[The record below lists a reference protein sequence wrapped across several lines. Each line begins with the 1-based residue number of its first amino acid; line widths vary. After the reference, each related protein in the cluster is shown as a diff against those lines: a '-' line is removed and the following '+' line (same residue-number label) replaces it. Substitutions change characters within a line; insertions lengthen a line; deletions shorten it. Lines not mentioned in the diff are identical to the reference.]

1 MKLLEPRLTCLLT
14 DQGKIMDKRM
24 LINAVEP
31 EECRIAI
38 LENNVLEEL
47 YIERS
52 SREQIAGNIY
62 KGRVVNIEPSI
73 EAAFVDIGLKKNGFL
88 HVSDVMPP
96 TGGESSDIDV
106 QNRHRRELYRIRDL
120 LHQGQEILV
129 QVTKESI
136 GSKGPSLTT
145 YVSLPGRYLVLMP
158 GIPRHGVSKKITNEE
173 ERQRLKKILEGLNPS
188 PNVGF
193 IIRTAGEHQT
203 KKEIHKDFH
212 YLIKLWKNIEK
223 RSRNLNPP
231 APIYQESDLVIRAIR
246 DIFST
251 DIREIVVDSE
261 SVYERTR
268 DFLRVT
274 MPKYEKHLTLYSED
288 KPLFHKYNIEN
299 EIENIN
305 RRKIPLPRGGSIV
318 IEQTEALVAID
329 VNSGKFK
336 EESAP
341 EETAY
346 KTNLKAAK
354 EIARQVRL
362 RDLGGVIVIDFI
374 DMREEAHNHDIE
386 KTLADALK
394 RDKARTKMLK
404 MSKFGI
410 IELTRQ
416 RIRSSIRD
424 VLFGECKFCQGTG
437 YTKTIESLC
446 LNAMRDLK
454 FVMHLPQISKV
465 EIVANLEVAN
475 YLQNQKRKQ
484 MIEIE
489 EFYNKKIN
497 IFSTNNHEYGRIEI
511 RYLDN
516 KDEPVMI

>member
-1 MKLLEPRLTCLLT
+1 
-14 DQGKIMDKRM
+14 MDKRM

-88 HVSDVMPP
+88 HASDILIP
-96 TGGESSDIDV
+96 TENGSPSSDADSHAKP
-106 QNRHRRELYRIRDL
+106 HRAFHRIRDV
-120 LHQGQEILV
+120 LHTGQEVLV

-136 GSKGPSLTT
+136 GTKGPSLTT
-145 YVSLPGRYLVLMP
+145 YISLPGRFLVLMP
-158 GIPRHGVSKKITNEE
+158 DVSRHGVSRKIASEE
-173 ERQRLKKILEGLNPS
+173 ERQRLKKILEGLNPP
-188 PNVGF
+188 PNIGF
-193 IIRTAGEHQT
+193 IIRTAGALQT

-212 YLIKLWKNIEK
+212 YLLKLWKNIERRAK
-223 RSRNLNPP
+223 DVNSPET
-231 APIYQESDLVIRAIR
+231 IYQESDLVIRAIR

-251 DIREIVVDSE
+251 DIQEIIVDTE
-261 SVYERTR
+261 AVYERTR
-268 DFLRVT
+268 DFLRMI
-274 MPKYEKHLTLYSED
+274 MPKSEKLLTLYSED
-288 KPLFHKYNIEN
+288 KPLFHKYNIEK
-299 EIENIN
+299 EIEEIN
-305 RRKIPLPRGGSIV
+305 CKKIRLPRGGSII

-336 EESAP
+336 EECDP
-341 EETAY
+341 EETAF
-346 KTNLKAAK
+346 KTNLKAAR
-354 EIARQVRL
+354 EIARQIRL

-374 DMREEAHNHDIE
+374 DMRTESHIHAIE
-386 KTLADALK
+386 KVITDALK
-394 RDKARTKMLK
+394 RDKARTKMLR
-404 MSKFGI
+404 MSKFGT

-416 RIRSSIRD
+416 RIRSSLRD
-424 VLFGECKFCQGTG
+424 VLFEECKFCGGTG
-437 YTKTIESLC
+437 YAKTVESLC

-454 FVMHLPQISKV
+454 FAIHSPQIAKI
-465 EIVANLEVAN
+465 EIIANPEVAN

-489 EFYNKKIN
+489 ESYTKKVF
-497 IFSTNNHEYGRIEI
+497 IFSAPNHEYGKIDI
-511 RYLDN
+511 RYLN
-516 KDEPVMI
+516 QRDEPVIM

>member
-1 MKLLEPRLTCLLT
+1 
-14 DQGKIMDKRM
+14 MDKKM

-88 HVSDVMPP
+88 HASDVLIPSEN
-96 TGGESSDIDV
+96 GSQASDVDAHGKP
-106 QNRHRRELYRIRDL
+106 HREFRKIRDL
-120 LHQGQEILV
+120 LHPGKEVLV
-129 QVTKESI
+129 QVTKVSI
-136 GSKGPSLTT
+136 GTKGPSLTT
-145 YVSLPGRYLVLMP
+145 FISLPGRFLVLTP
-158 GIPRHGVSKKITNEE
+158 DVPRHGVSRKIASDE
-173 ERQRLKKILEGLNPS
+173 ERQRLKKILAGLNP
-188 PNVGF
+188 PANVGF
-193 IIRTAGEHQT
+193 IIRTAGEQQT

-212 YLIKLWKNIEK
+212 YLLKLWKNIEK
-223 RSRNLNPP
+223 RTKDVKAP
-231 APIYQESDLVIRAIR
+231 ATIYQESDLVIRAIR

-251 DIREIVVDSE
+251 NIREIIVDTE
-261 SVYERTR
+261 AVYERTR
-268 DFLRVT
+268 DFLRMI
-274 MPKYEKHLTLYSED
+274 MPKSEKLLTLYSED
-288 KPLFHKYNIEN
+288 KPLFHKYNIEQ
-299 EIENIN
+299 EIEEIN
-305 RRKIPLPRGGSIV
+305 CRKIRLPRGGSIV

-336 EESAP
+336 EECDP
-341 EETAY
+341 EETAF

-354 EIARQVRL
+354 EIARQIRL

-374 DMREEAHNHDIE
+374 DMRTESHVHAIE
-386 KTLADALK
+386 KVITDALK

-404 MSKFGI
+404 MSKFGT

-416 RIRSSIRD
+416 RIRSSLRD
-424 VLFGECKFCQGTG
+424 VLFEECKFCGGTG
-437 YTKTIESLC
+437 YAKTVESLC

-454 FVMHLPQISKV
+454 FAIHSPQIAKIEV
-465 EIVANLEVAN
+465 IANPAVAN

-489 EFYNKKIN
+489 ESYNKKIH
-497 IFSTNNHEYGRIEI
+497 IFSTSNHEYSKIDI
-511 RYLDN
+511 RYLN
-516 KDEPVMI
+516 QKDEPVVI

>member
-1 MKLLEPRLTCLLT
+1 
-14 DQGKIMDKRM
+14 MDKKM

-88 HVSDVMPP
+88 HASDVLIPSEN
-96 TGGESSDIDV
+96 GSQASDIDAHGKP
-106 QNRHRRELYRIRDL
+106 HREFRKIRDL
-120 LHQGQEILV
+120 LHPGKEVLV
-129 QVTKESI
+129 QVTKVSI
-136 GSKGPSLTT
+136 GTKGPSLTT
-145 YVSLPGRYLVLMP
+145 FISLPGRFLVLTP
-158 GIPRHGVSKKITNEE
+158 DVPRHGVSRKIASDE
-173 ERQRLKKILEGLNPS
+173 ERQRLKKILAGLNP
-188 PNVGF
+188 PANVGF
-193 IIRTAGEHQT
+193 IIRTAGEQQT

-212 YLIKLWKNIEK
+212 YLLKLWKNIEK
-223 RSRNLNPP
+223 RTKDAKAP
-231 APIYQESDLVIRAIR
+231 ATIYQESDLVIRAIR

-251 DIREIVVDSE
+251 NIREIIVDTE
-261 SVYERTR
+261 AVYERTR
-268 DFLRVT
+268 DFLRMI
-274 MPKYEKHLTLYSED
+274 MPKSEKLLTLYSED
-288 KPLFHKYNIEN
+288 KPLFHKYNIEQ
-299 EIENIN
+299 EIEEIN
-305 RRKIPLPRGGSIV
+305 CRKIRLPRGGSIV

-336 EESAP
+336 EECDP
-341 EETAY
+341 EETAF

-354 EIARQVRL
+354 EIARQIRL

-374 DMREEAHNHDIE
+374 DMRTESHVHAIE
-386 KTLADALK
+386 KVITDALK

-404 MSKFGI
+404 MSKFGT

-416 RIRSSIRD
+416 RIRSSLRD
-424 VLFGECKFCQGTG
+424 VLFEECKFCGGTG
-437 YTKTIESLC
+437 YAKTVESLC

-454 FVMHLPQISKV
+454 FAIHSPQIAKIEV
-465 EIVANLEVAN
+465 VANPAVAN

-489 EFYNKKIN
+489 ESYNKKIH
-497 IFSTNNHEYGRIEI
+497 IFSTSNHEYSKIDI
-511 RYLDN
+511 RYLN
-516 KDEPVMI
+516 QKDEPVVI

>member
-1 MKLLEPRLTCLLT
+1 
-14 DQGKIMDKRM
+14 MDKKM

-88 HVSDVMPP
+88 HASDVFIPSENGSQSP
-96 TGGESSDIDV
+96 DTDAHGKP
-106 QNRHRRELYRIRDL
+106 HREFRKIRDI
-120 LHQGQEILV
+120 LHPGKEVLV

-136 GSKGPSLTT
+136 GTKGPSLTT
-145 YVSLPGRYLVLMP
+145 YISLPGRFLVLTP
-158 GIPRHGVSKKITNEE
+158 DVPRHGVSRKIASDE
-173 ERQRLKKILEGLNPS
+173 ERLRLKKILAGLNP
-188 PNVGF
+188 PANIGF
-193 IIRTAGEHQT
+193 IIRTAGEQQT

-212 YLIKLWKNIEK
+212 YLLKLWKNIEK
-223 RSRNLNPP
+223 RTKDVKAP
-231 APIYQESDLVIRAIR
+231 ATIYQESDLVIRVIR

-251 DIREIVVDSE
+251 NIQEIIVDTE
-261 SVYERTR
+261 AVYERTR
-268 DFLRVT
+268 DFLRMI
-274 MPKYEKHLTLYSED
+274 MPKSEKLLTRYSED
-288 KPLFHKYNIEN
+288 KPLFHKYNIEQ
-299 EIENIN
+299 EIEEIN
-305 RRKIPLPRGGSIV
+305 CKKIRLPRGGSIV

-336 EESAP
+336 EESDP
-341 EETAY
+341 EETAF

-354 EIARQVRL
+354 EIARQIRL
-362 RDLGGVIVIDFI
+362 RDLGGMIVIDFI
-374 DMREEAHNHDIE
+374 DMRTESHIRAIE
-386 KTLADALK
+386 KVIVDALK

-404 MSKFGI
+404 MSKFGT

-416 RIRSSIRD
+416 RIRSSLRD
-424 VLFGECKFCQGTG
+424 VLFEECKFCRGTG
-437 YTKTIESLC
+437 YAKTVESLC

-454 FVMHLPQISKV
+454 FAMYSPQISKI
-465 EIVANLEVAN
+465 EIFANPAVAN

-489 EFYNKKIN
+489 ESYNKKIH
-497 IFSTNNHEYGRIEI
+497 IFSTSNHEYGKVDI
-511 RYLDN
+511 RYLN
-516 KDEPVMI
+516 QKDEPVVI

>member
-1 MKLLEPRLTCLLT
+1 
-14 DQGKIMDKRM
+14 MDKKM

-52 SREQIAGNIY
+52 SRGQIAGNIY
-62 KGRVVNIEPSI
+62 KGKVVNIEPSI

-88 HVSDVMPP
+88 HASDVLVPSEN
-96 TGGESSDIDV
+96 GSQSSDVDAHGKP
-106 QNRHRRELYRIRDL
+106 HREFRKIRDI
-120 LHQGQEILV
+120 LHPGKEVLV

-136 GSKGPSLTT
+136 GTKGPSLTT
-145 YVSLPGRYLVLMP
+145 YISLPGRFLVLMP
-158 GIPRHGVSKKITNEE
+158 DVPRHGVSRKIASEE
-173 ERQRLKKILEGLNPS
+173 ERIRLKKILAGLNPPS
-188 PNVGF
+188 DVGF
-193 IIRTAGEHQT
+193 IIRTAGEQQT

-212 YLIKLWKNIEK
+212 YLLKLWKNIEK
-223 RSRNLNPP
+223 RTKDVKVP
-231 APIYQESDLVIRAIR
+231 ATIYQESDLVIRVIR

-251 DIREIVVDSE
+251 NIREIIVDTE
-261 SVYERTR
+261 AVYERTR
-268 DFLRVT
+268 EFLRMI
-274 MPKYEKHLTLYSED
+274 MPKSEKLLTLYSED
-288 KPLFHKYNIEN
+288 KPLFHKYNIEQ
-299 EIENIN
+299 EIEEIN
-305 RRKIPLPRGGSIV
+305 CRKIRLPRGGSIV

-336 EESAP
+336 EECDP
-341 EETAY
+341 EETAF

-354 EIARQVRL
+354 EIARQIRL

-374 DMREEAHNHDIE
+374 DMRTESHIHAIE
-386 KTLADALK
+386 KVVTDAMK

-404 MSKFGI
+404 MSKFGT

-416 RIRSSIRD
+416 RIRSSLRD
-424 VLFGECKFCQGTG
+424 VLFEECKFCGGTG
-437 YTKTIESLC
+437 YAKTVESLC

-454 FVMHLPQISKV
+454 FAIHSPQISKI
-465 EIVANLEVAN
+465 EIIANPAVAN

-489 EFYNKKIN
+489 ESYNKKIH
-497 IFSTNNHEYGRIEI
+497 IFSTSNHEYGKIDI
-511 RYLDN
+511 RYLN
-516 KDEPVMI
+516 QKDEPVMI

>member
-1 MKLLEPRLTCLLT
+1 
-14 DQGKIMDKRM
+14 MDKRM

-62 KGRVVNIEPSI
+62 KGRVVNIESSI

-88 HVSDVMPP
+88 HVSDIFPP
-96 TGGESSDIDV
+96 TGNGGEETGDADGS
-106 QNRHRRELYRIRDL
+106 NRPRQEQYKIRDL

-129 QVTKESI
+129 QVTKEGI
-136 GSKGPSLTT
+136 GAKGPSLTS
-145 YVSLPGRYLVLMP
+145 YISLPGRFLVLMP
-158 GIPRHGVSKKITNEE
+158 GVARHGVSRKITSEE
-173 ERQRLKKILEGLNPS
+173 ERHRLKKILVSLSIP

-193 IIRTAGEHQT
+193 IIRTAGELQT

-212 YLIKLWKNIEK
+212 YLLRLWKNIEK
-223 RSRNLNPP
+223 RAKSIS
-231 APIYQESDLVIRAIR
+231 APSAIYQESDLVIRAIR

-251 DIREIVVDSE
+251 DIQEIIVDSE
-261 SVYERTR
+261 PVYERTR
-268 DFLRVT
+268 DFLRII
-274 MPKYEKHLTLYSED
+274 MPKYEKILTLYKED
-288 KPLFHKYNIEN
+288 KPLFHKYNIER

-305 RRKIPLPRGGSIV
+305 SKKMPLPKGGSIV

-329 VNSGKFK
+329 VNSGRFK
-336 EESAP
+336 EECDP
-341 EETAY
+341 EETSF

-354 EIARQVRL
+354 EVARQIRL

-374 DMREEAHNHDIE
+374 DMREEDHIHAIE
-386 KTLADALK
+386 KVLTDALK

-404 MSKFGI
+404 MSKFCT

-416 RIRSSIRD
+416 RIRHSLRD
-424 VLFGECKFCQGTG
+424 VLFEECKVCRGTG
-437 YTKTIESLC
+437 YTKTVESLC
-446 LNAMRDLK
+446 LSAMRDMK
-454 FVMHLPQISKV
+454 FAIHSPQIAKI
-465 EIVANLEVAN
+465 EIVVNPEVAN

-484 MIEIE
+484 MLEIE
-489 EFYNKKIN
+489 ESYSKKIN
-497 IFSTNNHEYGRIEI
+497 IISTTNHEYGKIEI
-511 RYLDN
+511 RYLN
-516 KDEPVMI
+516 QKDEPISI

>member
-1 MKLLEPRLTCLLT
+1 
-14 DQGKIMDKRM
+14 MDKKM

-88 HVSDVMPP
+88 HASDVLIPSEN
-96 TGGESSDIDV
+96 GSQASDIDAHGKP
-106 QNRHRRELYRIRDL
+106 HREFRKIRDL
-120 LHQGQEILV
+120 LHPGKEVLV
-129 QVTKESI
+129 QVTKVSI
-136 GSKGPSLTT
+136 GTKGPSLTT
-145 YVSLPGRYLVLMP
+145 FISLPGRFLVLTP
-158 GIPRHGVSKKITNEE
+158 DVPRHGVSRKIASDE
-173 ERQRLKKILEGLNPS
+173 ERQRLKKILAGLNP
-188 PNVGF
+188 PANVGF
-193 IIRTAGEHQT
+193 IIRTAGEQQT

-212 YLIKLWKNIEK
+212 YLLKLWKNIEK
-223 RSRNLNPP
+223 RTKDAKAP
-231 APIYQESDLVIRAIR
+231 ATIYQESDLVIRAIR

-251 DIREIVVDSE
+251 NIREIIVDTE
-261 SVYERTR
+261 AVYERTR
-268 DFLRVT
+268 DFLRMI
-274 MPKYEKHLTLYSED
+274 MPKSEKLLTLYSED
-288 KPLFHKYNIEN
+288 KPLFHKYNIEQ
-299 EIENIN
+299 EIEEIN
-305 RRKIPLPRGGSIV
+305 CRKIRLPRGGSIV

-336 EESAP
+336 EECDP
-341 EETAY
+341 EETAF

-354 EIARQVRL
+354 EIARQIRL

-374 DMREEAHNHDIE
+374 DMRTESHVHAIE
-386 KTLADALK
+386 KVITDALK

-404 MSKFGI
+404 MSKFGT

-416 RIRSSIRD
+416 RIRSSLRD
-424 VLFGECKFCQGTG
+424 VLFEECKFCGGTG
-437 YTKTIESLC
+437 YAKTVESLC

-454 FVMHLPQISKV
+454 FAIHSPQIAKIEV
-465 EIVANLEVAN
+465 IANPAVAN

-489 EFYNKKIN
+489 ESYNKKIH
-497 IFSTNNHEYGRIEI
+497 IFSTSNHEYSKIDI
-511 RYLDN
+511 RYLN
-516 KDEPVMI
+516 QKDEPVVI

>member
-1 MKLLEPRLTCLLT
+1 
-14 DQGKIMDKRM
+14 MDKKM

-88 HVSDVMPP
+88 HASDVLIPSEN
-96 TGGESSDIDV
+96 GSQASDVDAHGKP
-106 QNRHRRELYRIRDL
+106 HREFRKIRDL
-120 LHQGQEILV
+120 LHPGKEVLV
-129 QVTKESI
+129 QVTKVSI
-136 GSKGPSLTT
+136 GTKGPSLTT
-145 YVSLPGRYLVLMP
+145 FISLPGRFLVLTP
-158 GIPRHGVSKKITNEE
+158 DVPRHGVSRKIASDE
-173 ERQRLKKILEGLNPS
+173 ERQRLKKILAGLNP
-188 PNVGF
+188 PANVGF
-193 IIRTAGEHQT
+193 IIRTAGEQQT

-212 YLIKLWKNIEK
+212 YLLKLWKNIEK
-223 RSRNLNPP
+223 RTKDAKAP
-231 APIYQESDLVIRAIR
+231 ATIYQESDLVIRAIR

-251 DIREIVVDSE
+251 NIREIIVDTE
-261 SVYERTR
+261 AVYERTR
-268 DFLRVT
+268 DFLRMI
-274 MPKYEKHLTLYSED
+274 MPKSEKLLTLYSED
-288 KPLFHKYNIEN
+288 KPLFHKYNIEQ
-299 EIENIN
+299 EIEEIN
-305 RRKIPLPRGGSIV
+305 CRKIRLPRGGSIV

-336 EESAP
+336 EECDP
-341 EETAY
+341 EETAF

-354 EIARQVRL
+354 EIARQIRL

-374 DMREEAHNHDIE
+374 DMRTESHVHAIE
-386 KTLADALK
+386 KVITDALK

-404 MSKFGI
+404 MSKFGT

-416 RIRSSIRD
+416 RIRSSLRD
-424 VLFGECKFCQGTG
+424 VLFEECKFCGGTG
-437 YTKTIESLC
+437 YAKTVESLC

-454 FVMHLPQISKV
+454 FAIHSPQIAKIEV
-465 EIVANLEVAN
+465 IANPAVAN

-484 MIEIE
+484 MMEIE
-489 EFYNKKIN
+489 ESYNKKIH
-497 IFSTNNHEYGRIEI
+497 IFSTSNHEYSKIDI
-511 RYLDN
+511 RYLN
-516 KDEPVMI
+516 QKDEPVVI

>member
-1 MKLLEPRLTCLLT
+1 
-14 DQGKIMDKRM
+14 MDKKM
-24 LINAVEP
+24 LINAIEP

-52 SREQIAGNIY
+52 SRGQIAGNIY
-62 KGRVVNIEPSI
+62 KGRIVNIEPSI

-88 HVSDVMPP
+88 HVY
-96 TGGESSDIDV
+96 DILPSIGNISRSKETTP
-106 QNRHRRELYRIRDL
+106 QKTPKEPYKIRDI

-136 GSKGPSLTT
+136 GAKGPSLTT
-145 YVSLPGRYLVLMP
+145 YISLPGRYLVLMP

-288 KPLFHKYNIEN
+288 KPLFNKYN
-299 EIENIN
+299 
-305 RRKIPLPRGGSIV
+305 
-318 IEQTEALVAID
+318 
-329 VNSGKFK
+329 
-336 EESAP
+336 
-341 EETAY
+341 
-346 KTNLKAAK
+346 
-354 EIARQVRL
+354 
-362 RDLGGVIVIDFI
+362 
-374 DMREEAHNHDIE
+374 
-386 KTLADALK
+386 
-394 RDKARTKMLK
+394 
-404 MSKFGI
+404 
-410 IELTRQ
+410 
-416 RIRSSIRD
+416 
-424 VLFGECKFCQGTG
+424 
-437 YTKTIESLC
+437 
-446 LNAMRDLK
+446 
-454 FVMHLPQISKV
+454 
-465 EIVANLEVAN
+465 
-475 YLQNQKRKQ
+475 
-484 MIEIE
+484 
-489 EFYNKKIN
+489 
-497 IFSTNNHEYGRIEI
+497 
-511 RYLDN
+511 
-516 KDEPVMI
+516 